1 MTYEELFALKDKIDA
16 KDRDIRAFALA
27 SASMTNTQ
35 LVFDILISKI
45 IARQKLFIKYASGLK
60 QLKKLD
66 DVTRKIILY
75 LYKYK
80 VPARKV
86 AQKFGISIRTL
97 RRKLSKLEVSDAYSK
112 AKDSRISR
120 KAERS

>member
-1 MTYEELFALKDKIDA
+1 MTYKELFALKDKIDA
-16 KDRDIRAFALA
+16 KDKDIRAFALA

-45 IARQKLFIKYASGLK
+45 IARQKLFIKYASELK

-75 LYKYK
+75 LYEYK

-86 AQKFGISIRTL
+86 AKKLEISIRTL
-97 RRKLSKLEVSDAYSK
+97 WRKLSKLEVSDAYSK